1 MSFYKGKERCI
12 QNKDNVHVYKRSNK
26 SDINPV
32 EIEIKSYTL
41 YIIFLKH
48 DGGNNSL
55 LAVIYPEA
63 EPKLTEIKKVGSAI
77 SAELSNKV
85 LKLMSVTPY
94 WNYYVLRT

>member
-1 MSFYKGKERCI
+1 MSLYKGKGRCI
-12 QNKDNVHVYKRSNK
+12 QNKDNVHVYKRGNK

-63 EPKLTEIKKVGSAI
+63 EPKLTEIKKVGNAV
-77 SAELSNKV
+77 SAELSNRV

-94 WNYYVLRT
+94 WNYYVLRA